1 MACMHESR
9 VKINDLDSRARW
21 RWTGDRGTRL
31 ACRNDVE
38 RFISCLTLQ
47 TFQSVMAP
55 SLRHE
60 VVIMGA

>member
-1 MACMHESR
+1 MTL
-9 VKINDLDSRARW
+9 IRARW
-21 RWTGDRGTRL
+21 RWTGDRGTTL